1 MKLWVKLDVDFLL
14 HPKFVAAVDKGGSAA
29 VHLWASALA
38 YAKKHRTGGRLSH
51 VQVNAIPGPAQ
62 GRWRARALQALLDVG
77 LLDQVADGYVLHDYA
92 DWHPAESRPAVEPE
106 QSHRKDKADP
116 EQSHDTKI
124 EPPPTPDPINDSADL
139 ASMPGASRARAR
151 AVPLQSKSKSGEG
164 AIPRVERASPSY
176 LVGFAD
182 GVDAAPRE
190 AWEALARDA
199 VTVPPMPARCKC
211 GATADE
217 CSVCLDDYGHDCCPS
232 CTHGERRLQLVKPA
246 RGVPKRKAPSAP
258 AAPRRWRNVAHAF
271 PDWQP
276 NEFHAALAAKYGKN
290 LKLEAAKYRDHE
302 FKDPKTDPDK
312 TFNNWLR
319 RD

>member
-14 HPKFVAAVDKGGSAA
+14 HPKFVAAVDQGGSAA

-92 DWHPAESRPAVEPE
+92 DWHPAESRPGVEPE
-106 QSHRKDKADP
+106 QSHRKDKA
-116 EQSHDTKI
+116 ESRSSHDTPI
-124 EPPPTPDPINDSADL
+124 EPPPTPLVANGSADL
-139 ASMPGASRARAR
+139 APIPSASRARAR
-151 AVPLQSKSKSGEG
+151 AVPSQSKSKSGEG
-164 AIPRVERASPSY
+164 EIPRVERASPSY
-176 LVGFAD
+176 HVGFAD
-182 GVDAAPRE
+182 GVDAVANAAAPGDYTTWT
-190 AWEALARDA
+190 AAPGCNCGGSADQCAVMAR
-199 VTVPPMPARCKC
+199 
-211 GATADE
+211 
-217 CSVCLDDYGHDCCPS
+217 DYGHPCCPS
-232 CTHGERRLQLVKPA
+232 CAHGRPALALVPA
-246 RGVPKRKAPSAP
+246 MPVRGVPKRKAPSP
-258 AAPRRWRNVAHAF
+258 APRRWRNVAQAF
-271 PDWQP
+271 PEWQP
-276 NEFHAALAAKYGKN
+276 NDFHAALAAKYGKN